1 MSAPDALPR
10 EGLRKLWRFLTIY
23 GPGRTVFKAAGRLRM
38 RPPMLA
44 LRRPVADIGL
54 VGCGQFGFA
63 TIGYFLQ
70 QAFGPRLVA
79 CHDTDGGAART
90 LSHALR
96 VRCVCSSVDELL
108 AIPGLRTVY
117 IASNHATHAE
127 YAARA
132 LAQGLDVYV
141 EKPIAVT
148 REQLVA
154 LLQARQAATGR
165 LFAGY
170 NRPFSGAVRW
180 LRERTPI
187 ETAGGITLQ
196 CFVSGH
202 RLGPDHW
209 YRRPEEGTRVC
220 GNIGHWLDLLVH
232 VLSWRGLP
240 DRLQIT
246 LTCADATEPDDNLN
260 ISIASD
266 RGDLF
271 SITLSSRSEP
281 FEGIREV
288 IHFQHGGTTA
298 EIEDFRRITLWQG
311 PTRRRRRFWPKDV
324 GHRRAIL
331 QPFEGGAARE
341 WHEVELSTLLM
352 LQITDMV
359 RCGDRSASFSFEQDW
374 QQIQHRLRHE

>member
-1 MSAPDALPR
+1 MVTPDAMPR

-23 GPGRTVFKAAGRLRM
+23 GPGRTLFKAAGRLRL
-38 RPPMLA
+38 RPPVLGW
-44 LRRPVADIGL
+44 RRPRPDIGL

-70 QAFGPRLVA
+70 QAFGPRIGA
-79 CHDTDGGAART
+79 CYDIDERAART
-90 LSHALR
+90 LARALR
-96 VRCVCSSVDELL
+96 VGQVCASLEALL
-108 AIPGLRTVY
+108 ALPGLRTLY
-117 IASNHATHAE
+117 IASNHATHAD

-132 LAQGLDVYV
+132 LARGLDVYV
-141 EKPIAVT
+141 EKPVAAT
-148 REQLVA
+148 PEQFVQ
-154 LLQARQAATGR
+154 LLRARRSSTGR

-180 LRERTPI
+180 LRQVTPVD
-187 ETAGGITLQ
+187 AASGITLQ

-202 RLGPDHW
+202 RLDADHW

-220 GNIGHWLDLLVH
+220 GNIGHWLDLMVH
-232 VLSWRGLP
+232 VLSWRGMP
-240 DRLQIT
+240 DRLEIA
-246 LTCADATEPDDNLN
+246 LTWADAAEPDDNVN
-260 ISIASD
+260 ISIGSD

-271 SITLSSRSEP
+271 SVTLTSRSEP

-288 IHFQHGGTTA
+288 IHFQHGTTTA

-311 PTRRRRRFWPKDV
+311 ARLRRRRFWPKDV

-331 QPFEGGAARE
+331 QPFEDAAARD

-352 LQITDMV
+352 LHITAMV
-359 RCGDRSASFSFEQDW
+359 RQRERTATFSFLQAR
-374 QQIQHRLRHE
+374 QQLEERLRDD